1 MKIEVAKTERYS
13 LVVDTVKNRIYVTMT
28 GFWKSPA
35 EVPNFLKDWD
45 TALSKVKKGFTVLTD
60 HAQRTPPTPEV
71 KEMFIEIQKRIMTAG
86 LRKTAELLNKNAIV
100 SLSID
105 AVAKKSGMLKADFF
119 DGAEAEAWLD
129 EE

>member
-1 MKIEVAKTERYS
+1 MKIEIAKTEKYS
-13 LVVDTVKNRIYVTMT
+13 LLVDTVKNRIYVNMT

-35 EVPNFLKDWD
+35 EVPNFVKDWE

-60 HAQRTPPTPEV
+60 HAQRTPPSPEV
-71 KEMFIEIQKRIMTAG
+71 KQLFIEMQKRIMAAG

-100 SLSID
+100 SLSTD

-119 DGAEAEAWLD
+119 DHTEAEAWLD
-129 EE
+129 EA